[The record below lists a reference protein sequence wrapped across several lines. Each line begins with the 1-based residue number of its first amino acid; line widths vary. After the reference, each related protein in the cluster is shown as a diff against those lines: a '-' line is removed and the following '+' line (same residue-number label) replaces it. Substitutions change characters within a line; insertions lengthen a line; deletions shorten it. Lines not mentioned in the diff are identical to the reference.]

1 MSHEKIPGRG
11 ETKEGAGQDA
21 VAKTEKNHLGYDQ
34 VRAALHKTA
43 DTSFEEPENLSEKI
57 PGQIGE
63 SLAKVDA
70 NLANTKPYMR
80 PDQFGALTLSDTAG
94 AAEAY
99 KRLNKAKDELSA
111 LQDSVQYLNEYDQR
125 TLSRALENE
134 DADALLQIVKKVEA
148 AKATEKYAL
157 SQYENTAASGSD
169 FVDQAHELR
178 YSLSAVI
185 NTYKPVLEQL
195 QASFAKNINERMD
208 AVEKAKA
215 GMFGSK
221 EKSVKKFE
229 EFAKD
234 FDVLE
239 GDLTGKEAEITSE
252 ISSKITVMEGY
263 ANDKLRKQVDGD
275 TRLVSPAA
283 RDQAY
288 RATQKRYFSIPAGKQ
303 EDQLRT
309 MSVLTEETRKKSGLD
324 EATLRVR
331 NIASSLGIEG

>member
-1 MSHEKIPGRG
+1 
-11 ETKEGAGQDA
+11 
-21 VAKTEKNHLGYDQ
+21 
-34 VRAALHKTA
+34 
-43 DTSFEEPENLSEKI
+43 
-57 PGQIGE
+57 
-63 SLAKVDA
+63 
-70 NLANTKPYMR
+70 MR

-111 LQDSVQYLNEYDQR
+111 LQDSAQYLNEYDQR
-125 TLSRALENE
+125 TLSGALENE
-134 DADALLQIVKKVEA
+134 DTDALLQIVKKVEA

-157 SQYENTAASGSD
+157 SQYENTAASGSN

-252 ISSKITVMEGY
+252 ISSKITAMEGY

-275 TRLVSPAA
+275 ARLVSPAA

-288 RATQKRYFSIPAGKQ
+288 RATQKRYFSIPTGKQ